1 MKQLICDNCR
11 KPILHTQVF
20 YKVMR
25 KANDNDIFTNT
36 EIDLC
41 CNCAKTM
48 TVEEAGDNK

>member
-11 KPILHTQVF
+11 KEIYHGQVY

-25 KANDNDIFTNT
+25 KSNDNAFFADT

-41 CNCAKTM
+41 SDCAKKM
-48 TVEEAGDNK
+48 TAEEAGDEE